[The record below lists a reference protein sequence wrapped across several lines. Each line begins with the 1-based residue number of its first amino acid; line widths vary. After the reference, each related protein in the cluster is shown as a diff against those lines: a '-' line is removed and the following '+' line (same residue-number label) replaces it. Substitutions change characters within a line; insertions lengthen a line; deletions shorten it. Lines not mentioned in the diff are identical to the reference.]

1 SLSPGLYREIQP
13 WALQLSQQGLVG
25 TQMIEALSA
34 QQKSQ
39 TVPSNA
45 MVATL
50 ALAHSVTA
58 STLQL
63 GTTDAMNQWINQTES
78 LLPFE

>member
-1 SLSPGLYREIQP
+1 
-13 WALQLSQQGLVG
+13 
-25 TQMIEALSA
+25 
-34 QQKSQ
+34 
-39 TVPSNA
+39 
-45 MVATL
+45 
-50 ALAHSVTA
+50 LAHSVTA